1 MIIVFITEK
10 GDCWH
15 TRRDCHGLVGGQ
27 MSSESVGRE
36 PCALDEVELNA
47 AVAAGKKACGV
58 TTCAGATS

>member
-1 MIIVFITEK
+1 MTIVFITEK

-15 TRRDCHGLVGGQ
+15 TKQDCHGLVGGQ

-36 PCALDEVELNA
+36 PRAIHGVELSA
-47 AVAAGKKACGV
+47 AVAAGRKACGV